1 MNKIYLF
8 TAAFAVMGCQDARIP
23 SSQALIPLRKRPQS
37 ASIPLAAR
45 WDLEQ
50 RLLILGISHQRTST
64 FLLLRRKLMVLMVPF
79 LWVTS
84 LMTLAEQ
91 ESTFLILKKVNGI
104 IHQAQTSSIGQLP
117 L

>member
-8 TAAFAVMGCQDARIP
+8 TAAFAVRHRCQDARTP

-50 RLLILGISHQRTST
+50 RLLIMGKI
-64 FLLLRRKLMVLMVPF
+64 
-79 LWVTS
+79 
-84 LMTLAEQ
+84 
-91 ESTFLILKKVNGI
+91 
-104 IHQAQTSSIGQLP
+104 
-117 L
+117 